1 MRPKVIRGGCLATVA
16 MGGGMGRPAHDGGRQ
31 EHAIV
36 DLLLKPGGARQH
48 RK

>member
-1 MRPKVIRGGCLATVA
+1 
-16 MGGGMGRPAHDGGRQ
+16 MGRPAHDGGRQ

-36 DLLLKPGGARQH
+36 DSFLKPGGAKQQ